1 MAGAGTMGLF
11 LVSRRLGAVAAA
23 AAVLMAATRVY
34 VGAHYPHDVIVR
46 LVLGGLVAGVGWLLL
61 HRPLI
66 WLVTMVDPFPLPT
79 PSRLRVHRAT
89 LRELEPTTAQTCVET
104 AADRAS

>member
-1 MAGAGTMGLF
+1 
-11 LVSRRLGAVAAA
+11 
-23 AAVLMAATRVY
+23 MAATRVY

-66 WLVTMVDPFPLPT
+66 WLLHHGRSLPIAD
-79 PSRLRVHRAT
+79 RVQARVHWATMRA
-89 LRELEPTTAQTCVET
+89 LEPTTVQTAIEK